1 MNPDRATLNYLNS
14 FSEEIRKEGQRL
26 HDEGAVAQIF
36 GNHLYI
42 QGRVDDH
49 SWTCRTTLKLQGND
63 WAGESTCP
71 PREGGDAALYA
82 TMLERM
88 ARGAELPEVPNE
100 VGEESLTDLI
110 EGKLGRTLAVEEDE
124 YINKLER
131 RYRRFEMEQEIFDSD
146 LVRLTPRW
154 PVESFDALSLWPSL
168 PKNIKEFWNYLAYT
182 FRKAGMDYPG
192 FMDEVTDFEWTE
204 QQLRAWER
212 EREVSQWRRTM
223 GFADERPGSEEVT
236 NGEFLL
242 RIGGREGRLLWKKDA
257 VESFG
262 AVKDLE
268 AFEMLKEHY
277 ENGGLRLDAASE
289 LLWTSL
295 LGMAAEMEARRDDDE
310 FDGGVRLDRIEDC
323 RLLNRLFHQEVLS
336 DRIVTLDE
344 EPFRRI
350 EEPLSWVCQDDLQG
364 SSDLEL
370 QLQTGAGVDVTH
382 FLRLLPGEKNLYL
395 SDETLFSGPTCW
407 IEGTQVQPRYV
418 VPRETIESEA
428 GIKFLARIGSTLPA
442 SLEGKVKD
450 DDLSV
455 TLEVG
460 LSNQATGAASEH
472 LLVRVVASNEEGTR
486 EEVLGKEGWEIVK
499 AQQDGDILFRYD
511 RSLLFHMADL
521 MEPMALTF
529 DRTAGAFRSRVTKNF
544 PEKYEEWLESLP
556 GEITVRPDADLATL
570 SAAPVEASVSFEVVN
585 QEIDWFDL
593 KVVVKV
599 EGHDLSE
606 DEIKEL
612 VAARGGYVRMKSGGW
627 MRLQMKMSDEQ
638 RAAVSKIGIDPF
650 DLSGETHRMHV
661 LQLAEPMAEEVF
673 DEATWQKISQRSNQL
688 KLEVRPAVPT
698 SLSVDLRPYQEEGY
712 HFLCYL
718 SSNNFG
724 GILADDMGLGKT
736 IQALCWLLWLREK
749 TPQEGRSPAL
759 VVCPKSVLDVW
770 AAEVKKA
777 APEIRV
783 QVLRNRQELDMEHV
797 EKEIDLL
804 VINYSQLRSCSEEM
818 MSLEW
823 LAVVL
828 DEGQQIKNPDSKA
841 AKAARQLRA
850 SNRLVLTG
858 TPIENRLL
866 DIWSLMAFSMPGILG
881 NRKYFKDRFD
891 KRSDQDAQIRLSA
904 RLRPFLLRRTKGEVA
919 LDLPPKTEED
929 VFCDPESI
937 QGDMYRDELERIQK
951 ILMGIENDES
961 LRKNSFVIL
970 QGLMRLRQICCHPGL
985 IDPSLKEESSAKMT
999 ALFYLLDQ
1007 LKEEG
1012 HKVLVFSQ
1020 FVKMLDIIRN
1030 RLEKENRP
1038 YSYLTGQTQDREQ
1051 VIEKFQQSDDPEV
1064 FLLSLKAGGSGL
1076 NLTAASYVVLYD
1088 PWWNPAVEAQAIDR
1102 THRIGQESKV
1112 IAYRLLMKDTV
1123 EEKIRIL
1130 QQQKRQMMT
1139 GVLGEE
1145 GFARNL
1151 KKEDLAF
1158 LFEADSKEI

>member
-14 FSEEIRKEGQRL
+14 FSEPIRKEGQRL

-42 QGRVDDH
+42 QGRVDDQ

-63 WAGESTCP
+63 WTGESTCP
-71 PREGGDAALYA
+71 ANEGGDAALYA

-110 EGKLGRTLAVEEDE
+110 EGGLGRTLNTEEDE
-124 YINKLER
+124 FINKLER

-146 LVRLTPRW
+146 LVRLCPRW
-154 PVESFDALSLWPSL
+154 PVESFDALSLWPTL

-182 FRKAGMDYPG
+182 FRKAGMEYPG
-192 FMDEVTDFEWTE
+192 FMDEVTDFGWTE

-223 GFADERPGSEEVT
+223 GFADERPSTQEVVQ
-236 NGEFLL
+236 GEFRL
-242 RIGGREGRLLWKKDA
+242 RIGGREGRLLWKKD
-257 VESFG
+257 EQGSFG
-262 AVKDLE
+262 VVKDLD
-268 AFEMLKEHY
+268 AFEMLKEQY
-277 ENGGLRLDAASE
+277 EGGSVRLGAASE
-289 LLWTSL
+289 LLWTSV
-295 LGMAAEMEARRDDDE
+295 LGLAAEMDASRDDDE
-310 FDGGVRLDRIEDC
+310 FEGVLRLDRLVDC
-323 RLLNRLFHQEVLS
+323 RLLNRLFHQEVLQGL
-336 DRIVTLDE
+336 IVTLDE

-350 EEPLSWVCQDDLQG
+350 EAPLSWVCQDDLQG

-370 QLQTGAGVDVTH
+370 QLQTGEAVDVTH
-382 FLRLLPGEKNLYL
+382 FLRLLPGERNLYL
-395 SDETLFSGPTCW
+395 SDETLFSGPACW
-407 IEGTQVQPRYV
+407 IEGTEVQPRYV
-418 VPRETIESEA
+418 IPRETVESEA
-428 GIKFLARIGSTLPA
+428 GIKFLASVGSTLPA
-442 SLEGKVKD
+442 SLEGRVKD
-450 DDLSV
+450 EGLAV

-460 LSNQATGAASEH
+460 LSDQATGAASEH
-472 LLVRVVASNEEGTR
+472 LLVRVVARNEEGTR
-486 EEVLGKEGWEIVK
+486 EEVLGKEGWEVVK
-499 AQQDGDILFRYD
+499 DQQEEEFLFRYD
-511 RSLLFHMADL
+511 RNVLFQIAELL
-521 MEPMALTF
+521 EPMALTF

-544 PEKYEEWLESLP
+544 PEKYAEWLESLP
-556 GEITVRPDADLATL
+556 EEITIRPDEGLATL

-599 EGHDLSE
+599 DGHDLSE
-606 DEIKEL
+606 GEIKDL
-612 VAARGGYVRMKSGGW
+612 VAARGGYVRMKDGGW
-627 MRLQMKMSDEQ
+627 LRLQMKMSEEQ
-638 RAAVSKIGIDPF
+638 RVAVSKIGIDPF

-673 DEATWQKISQRSNQL
+673 DEETWKKISQRSNQL
-688 KLEVRPAVPT
+688 KLEVRPAVPGN
-698 SLSVDLRPYQEEGY
+698 LSVDLRPYQEEGF
-712 HFLCYL
+712 HFLAYL
-718 SSNNFG
+718 SANHFG

-736 IQALCWLLWLREK
+736 IQALCWLLWLREN
-749 TPQEGRSPAL
+749 TPAEGRSPSL

-783 QVLRNRQELDMEHV
+783 QVLRNRQELDMARV
-797 EKEIDLL
+797 ENEIDLL

-818 MSLEW
+818 LTVEW
-823 LAVVL
+823 LAVIL

-841 AKAARQLRA
+841 AKAARLLRA
-850 SNRLVLTG
+850 TNRLVLTG

-891 KRSDQDAQIRLSA
+891 NRKDEQAELRLSA

-929 VFCDPESI
+929 VFCDLEAV
-937 QGDMYRDELERIQK
+937 QGEMYQDELERIQK

-985 IDPSLKEESSAKMT
+985 IDPSLKEATSAKMT
-999 ALFYLLDQ
+999 ALFYVLDQ

-1020 FVKMLDIIRN
+1020 FVKMLDIIRD
-1030 RLEKENRP
+1030 RLDKEDRP
-1038 YSYLTGQTQDREQ
+1038 YCYLTGQTQDREQ
-1051 VIEKFQQSDDPEV
+1051 VIEKFQQSEDPEV

>member
-14 FSEEIRKEGQRL
+14 FSEQIRIEGQRL

-63 WAGESTCP
+63 WSGESTCP
-71 PREGGDAALYA
+71 PNEGGDAALYA

-88 ARGAELPEVPNE
+88 ARGAELPEAPNE

-110 EGKLGRTLAVEEDE
+110 EGRLGRNLNSEEDE

-146 LVRLTPRW
+146 LVRLNPRW
-154 PVESFDALSLWPSL
+154 PVETFDALALWPTL
-168 PKNIKEFWNYLAYT
+168 PRNIKEFWNYLAHA
-182 FRKAGMDYPG
+182 FRKANLEYPE

-204 QQLRAWER
+204 GQLRAWER
-212 EREVSQWRRTM
+212 AREVSQWRRTM
-223 GFADERPGSEEVT
+223 GFADERPGSEQVI

-242 RIGGREGRLLWKKDA
+242 RVGGREGRMLWKK
-257 VESFG
+257 EG
-262 AVKDLE
+262 ADGFEVLKDIVQ
-268 AFEMLKEHY
+268 FETLREEY
-277 ENGGLRLDAASE
+277 EKGALRMDAASE
-289 LLWTSL
+289 LLWSSL
-295 LGMAAEMEARRDDDE
+295 LGLASAKEARGVDDE
-310 FDGGVRLDRIEDC
+310 FDGGVRLDRVEDC
-323 RLLNRLFHQEVLS
+323 QLLNRLFHQESLC

-344 EPFRRI
+344 NPFRRI
-350 EEPLSWVCQDDLQG
+350 EAPLAWVCQDDLQG
-364 SSDLEL
+364 STDLEL
-370 QLQTGAGVDVTH
+370 QLQTGAGDDVTH
-382 FLRLLPGEKNLYL
+382 FLWLLPGEKNLYL
-395 SDETLFSGPTCW
+395 SDETLFSGPDCW
-407 IEGTQVQPRYV
+407 IEGTEVQPRYV
-418 VPRETIESEA
+418 VPRETVESET
-428 GIKFLARIGSTLPA
+428 GVKFLARVEASLPS
-442 SLEGKVKD
+442 SLEGRVKD
-450 DDLSV
+450 ERLDV
-455 TLEVG
+455 TFEVG
-460 LSNQATGAASEH
+460 LSDQATGAASEH
-472 LLVRVVASNEEGTR
+472 LLVRALARNEEGTR
-486 EEVLGKEGWEIVK
+486 EEVLGKDGWEVVK
-499 AQQDGDILFRYD
+499 AQEDGETLYRYD
-511 RSLLFHMADL
+511 RDVLFRALDF

-544 PEKYEEWLESLP
+544 PEKYAEWLEDLP
-556 GEITVRPDADLATL
+556 DEIKVQPDADLATL

-606 DEIKEL
+606 EEIKEL

-627 MRLQMKMSDEQ
+627 MRLQMQMSDEQ

-650 DLSGETHRMHV
+650 DLSGESHRMHV
-661 LQLAEPMAEEVF
+661 LQLAEPMAQEVF
-673 DEATWQKISQRSNQL
+673 DAATWDKISQRSNQL
-688 KLEVRPAVPT
+688 KLDVRPAVPKN
-698 SLSVDLRPYQEEGY
+698 LSVDLRPYQEEGF
-712 HFLCYL
+712 HFLAYL
-718 SSNNFG
+718 SANRFG

-736 IQALCWLLWLREK
+736 IQALCWLLWLRDK
-749 TPQEGRSPAL
+749 NDGEGVMPSL

-770 AAEVKKA
+770 AAEVRKA
-777 APEIRV
+777 SPEIRV
-783 QVLRNRQELDMEHV
+783 QVLRSRQELDMEV
-797 EKEIDLL
+797 VKDRIDLL
-804 VINYSQLRSCSEEM
+804 VINYSQLRSCSEELM
-818 MSLEW
+818 EVEW
-823 LAVVL
+823 LAAIL

-866 DIWSLMAFSMPGILG
+866 DIWSLMSFSMPGILG

-891 KRSDQDAQIRLSA
+891 KSKDQDSQSRLSA

-929 VFCDPESI
+929 VFCDAESI
-937 QGDMYRDELERIQK
+937 QDQMYRDELERIQK

-985 IDPSLKEESSAKMT
+985 IEPSLKGESSAKMT

-1020 FVKMLDIIRN
+1020 FVKMLDIIKD
-1030 RLEKENRP
+1030 RLDAENRP

-1130 QQQKRQMMT
+1130 QQKKRQMMT